1 MLQEVTIIGRGEFFS
16 SSFIHNILWMY
27 PVTLMPLKKRPPS
40 RHGVTRVRPV
50 GECCNGMLLYI
61 TVSERNVVLAV
72 YLCNL
77 IMGAHAVLIQISLI
91 WVFGLPTFPDLLYGI
106 FFSSCVTI
114 FYSICVI
121 SRTPSSWV
129 PSFGRVWSAP
139 KAAYDRVWSAGS
151 KAWDYVLG
159 IVRGA

>member
-40 RHGVTRVRPV
+40 RHGVTRVGPV